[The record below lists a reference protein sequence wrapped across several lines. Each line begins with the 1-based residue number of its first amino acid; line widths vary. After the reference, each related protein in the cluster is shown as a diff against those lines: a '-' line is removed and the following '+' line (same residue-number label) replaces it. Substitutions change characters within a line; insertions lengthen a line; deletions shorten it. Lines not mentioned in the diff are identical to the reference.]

1 MSDDKPDSEQLLQF
15 PCSFPIK
22 AMGRDEPGFRDTVVD
37 IIEKHAGDIDDDA
50 VRVSAS
56 SKGNFVSVTV
66 TITAESQSQL
76 DSIYHELTDN
86 KNVLVGL

>member
-1 MSDDKPDSEQLLQF
+1 MSDTKSESEQLLQF

-37 IIEKHAGDIDDDA
+37 IIKKHAGNIDDNA
-50 VRVSAS
+50 VRVSSS

-66 TITAESQSQL
+66 TIKAESQSQL
-76 DSIYHELTDN
+76 DKIYYELTDN